1 MNVRVDCEESND
13 TSASK
18 STKDEEANNQVVPS
32 GCLHGLVLEPW
43 LLVFALESVAF
54 EDSLRAHVG
63 VCLVEALDRLI
74 WCGAIEMAGVAAILI
89 ATDGC
94 RCRHCDGVVDDQAQ
108 VMVPDLQQC
117 LLRNRKVSQQ
127 EHDRS
132 KSDKNLKTLSGRV
145 PYGVL
150 ALSGKAAEKANTPNR
165 EQGYSHLRGTVL
177 RLADMSQKNISTT
190 SGHFIVVSS
199 AAAVQY
205 RKSAGLAWERDAI
218 VVPSAI
224 VELEGD

>member
-1 MNVRVDCEESND
+1 V
-13 TSASK
+13 
-18 STKDEEANNQVVPS
+18 
-32 GCLHGLVLEPW
+32 
-43 LLVFALESVAF
+43 
-54 EDSLRAHVG
+54 
-63 VCLVEALDRLI
+63 
-74 WCGAIEMAGVAAILI
+74 
-89 ATDGC
+89 
-94 RCRHCDGVVDDQAQ
+94 
-108 VMVPDLQQC
+108 VPDLQQC

-177 RLADMSQKNISTT
+177 RLADMSQKKISTT

-205 RKSAGLAWERDAI
+205 RKSAGLACDRDAI

-224 VELEGD
+224 VELEGDYRRRALISRYGTQAQCHGYAAYLQLKGAVPDFPTNR